1 MSTVPISTIV
11 NVQISLTSPSITQAG
26 FGTPLILTNETP
38 LSSWGTE
45 LIREYTALA
54 DVLEDW
60 TSSDDVYLAATKIFS
75 QTPHVE
81 SVKIGLETTRV
92 AQVKTLVFSAD
103 FVASNVVG
111 AFTFSIGGITYTITA
126 TNFTTDNATTLAAIT
141 TKITALAGLNATD
154 DGLHTITITSAVAGL
169 SFTGVVPVVTLG
181 ASQATAV
188 FATTVANV
196 GPAESLAAISE
207 QDDAYYGVNWV
218 ERDAGLVFEMAT
230 YIETVRKL
238 YGTVTQSAGAID
250 STSTTDIAY
259 LLSASSFLRTFTMY
273 NADVTDYLDAGW
285 MGREFPYDPGS
296 TTWKFKTI
304 SGGVADSLTSAQ
316 RSALI
321 NKNAN
326 MYITVGGSDI
336 TTEGVT
342 ASGEYIDTVTGTD
355 WLQARIEESIY
366 SRLVSLPKVPFTNA
380 GIAIIENEIRAQLE
394 NAIRVGFLSG
404 DPLDPDSNDDERRT
418 KPYIITVPLST
429 EVSSADRA
437 NRALTGIT
445 FEARAAGA
453 IHSVTIMG
461 SITV

>member
-1 MSTVPISTIV
+1 MSIVPISTIV
-11 NVQISLTSPSITQAG
+11 NVSISLTTPSITQAG
-26 FGTPLILTNETP
+26 FGTPLILTNEAP
-38 LSSWGTE
+38 LSSWGSE

-54 DVLEDW
+54 DVLDDF
-60 TSSDDVYLAATKIFS
+60 TSSDDVYLAAAKVFS
-75 QTPHVE
+75 QTPRVT
-81 SVKIGLETTRV
+81 SLKIGLETTRV
-92 AQVKTLVFSAD
+92 AQVKTLTFSG
-103 FVASNVVG
+103 VLVTGNTVG
-111 AFTFSIGGITYTITA
+111 AFTLNIGGITKTVTA
-126 TNFTTDNATTLAAIT
+126 TAFSVDAATTLALIT
-141 TKITALAGLNATD
+141 AKITAFTEFNATD
-154 DGLHTITITSAVAGL
+154 NTTTTITITSAIAGA
-169 SFTGVVPVVTLG
+169 SFTGVVPVVSGG

-207 QDDAYYGVNWV
+207 QDDEYYGIDWV
-218 ERDAGLVFEMAT
+218 ERDPYLVFGMAT
-230 YIETVRKL
+230 YVETVRKL
-238 YGTVTQSAGAID
+238 FGTVTQAAGAID

-259 LLSASSFLRTFTMY
+259 LLSSSSFLRTFSMY
-273 NADVTDYLDAGW
+273 NADVTDYLEAGW

-296 TTWKFKTI
+296 TSWKFKTI
-304 SGGVADSLTSAQ
+304 SGGVADNLTSAQ
-316 RSALI
+316 RSALS

-326 MYITVGGSDI
+326 MYITVGGRDV

-342 ASGEYIDTVTGTD
+342 ASGEYIDIVTGTD

-366 SRLVSLPKVPFTNA
+366 ARLVSLPKIPFTNA

-394 NAIRVGFLSG
+394 NGIRVGFLSG
-404 DPLDPDSNDDERRT
+404 DPLDPDSNDEARRT
-418 KPYIITVPLST
+418 NPYIITVPLST
-429 EVSSADRA
+429 DVSSADRG